1 MSHNRNPKGRN
12 QHGAIRVYF
21 VHETIPLVLPQFG
34 SGPKFEP
41 EPFRTGPKFS
51 SKFDGLAE
59 LNRKFSPGFKQ
70 AKNYLNLFEPVR
82 TGKLL

>member
-1 MSHNRNPKGRN
+1 MSILPCCGHSCSL
-12 QHGAIRVYF
+12 
-21 VHETIPLVLPQFG
+21 TLVLPQFG
-34 SGPKFEP
+34 S
-41 EPFRTGPKFS
+41 GPKFS